1 MARRLANKI
10 ISDKILMSWEMMRMT
25 EQRTALLELVDK
37 IENLA
42 QFQDR
47 IDFPASIGQIWEVFL
62 DDVRGL
68 IEIEVCALFLVDDD
82 SYEFVLEYV
91 YPEDTKAICKKEVDY
106 QIECGIFSWIIKRR
120 QPALIPALASEND
133 KSILMLPLSTIK
145 RTLGV
150 VMVKTPIKE
159 SFITHENIKL
169 LTMLAKQY
177 SLVLENTLLYDRL
190 MKKHESLEKA
200 NGEIRLL
207 SRKDSLTG
215 CYNRGYLDE
224 HLPHEIKRALRY
236 HHPLSVALC
245 DLDHF
250 KKVNDRH
257 GHLCGDMVLK
267 EFVGCLMSL
276 IRSDMDWLARYGGEE
291 FLLILPETTFNNASR
306 LAERLRKQIAK
317 KAFKWE
323 AEQITITA
331 SFGVTGF
338 DQCRAGENFSPDDLI
353 EMADQYLY
361 QAKNQGRNRVVS
373 GPFSGKD

>member
-1 MARRLANKI
+1 
-10 ISDKILMSWEMMRMT
+10 MT
-25 EQRTALLELVDK
+25 EQRTALLELIDK
-37 IENLA
+37 IEHLG

-47 IDFPASIGQIWEVFL
+47 IDFPSTIGQIWEVFL
-62 DDVRGL
+62 GDVRNL
-68 IEIEVCALFLVDDD
+68 IEIEVCALFLVDDATH
-82 SYEFVLEYV
+82 EFVLEYV
-91 YPEDTKAICKKEVDY
+91 FPENLKTICKKEVDY
-106 QIECGIFSWIIKRR
+106 QIECGIFSWIINRR
-120 QPALIPALASEND
+120 QPALIPALAFENE
-133 KSILMLPLSTIK
+133 KSIIMLPLSTIK

-150 VMVKTPIKE
+150 VMLKTPIQE
-159 SFITHENIKL
+159 SFITHEIVKL

-215 CYNRGYLDE
+215 CYNRGYLNE

-236 HHPLSVALC
+236 HHPLSLALC

-250 KKVNDRH
+250 KKVNDTY

-267 EFVGCLMSL
+267 EFVECILSL

-291 FLLILPETTFNNASR
+291 FLLVLPETSFKNASR
-306 LAERLRKQIAK
+306 LAERLRKQISK
-317 KAFKWE
+317 KVFKWE
-323 AEQITITA
+323 GEKISIAA

-338 DQCRAGENFSPDDLI
+338 DKIRPSENFSPDDLI

-361 QAKNQGRNRVVS
+361 QAKNKGRNKVVS
-373 GPFSGKD
+373 GPFINRD

>member
-1 MARRLANKI
+1 
-10 ISDKILMSWEMMRMT
+10 MT
-25 EQRTALLELVDK
+25 EQKTALLELIDK
-37 IENLA
+37 IEHLG

-47 IDFPASIGQIWEVFL
+47 IDFPATIGQIWEVFL
-62 DDVRGL
+62 GDVRGL
-68 IEIEVCALFLVDDD
+68 IEIEVCALFLVDDATH
-82 SYEFVLEYV
+82 EFVLEYAF
-91 YPEDTKAICKKEVDY
+91 PENRKAICKKEADY
-106 QIECGIFSWIIKRR
+106 QIECGIFSWIINRR
-120 QPALIPALASEND
+120 QPALIPALASENK
-133 KSILMLPLSTIK
+133 KSIVMLPLSTVK

-150 VMVKTPIKE
+150 VMIKTPIKE
-159 SFITHENIKL
+159 SFITHEIIKL

-215 CYNRGYLDE
+215 CYNRGYLNE
-224 HLPHEIKRALRY
+224 HLPHEIKRASRY
-236 HHPLSVALC
+236 HHPFSLALC

-250 KKVNDRH
+250 KKVNDTY

-267 EFVGCLMSL
+267 EFVECIKSL

-291 FLLILPETTFNNASR
+291 FLLVLPETSFQNASR
-306 LAERLRKQIAK
+306 LAERLRKQISK

-323 AEQITITA
+323 GEKIAITA

-338 DQCRAGENFSPDDLI
+338 DKISPNENFSPDDLI
-353 EMADQYLY
+353 DMADQYLY
-361 QAKNQGRNRVVS
+361 QAKNKGRNKVVS
-373 GPFSGKD
+373 GPFLNPD

>member
-1 MARRLANKI
+1 
-10 ISDKILMSWEMMRMT
+10 MT
-25 EQRTALLELVDK
+25 EQRTALLELIDK
-37 IENLA
+37 IEHLG

-47 IDFPASIGQIWEVFL
+47 IDFPSTIGQIWEVFL
-62 DDVRGL
+62 GDVRGL
-68 IEIEVCALFLVDDD
+68 IEIEVCALFLVDDATH
-82 SYEFVLEYV
+82 EFVLEYV
-91 YPEDTKAICKKEVDY
+91 FPENRKAVCKKEVDY
-106 QIECGIFSWIIKRR
+106 QIECGIFSWIINRR
-120 QPALIPALASEND
+120 QPALIPALASENE
-133 KSILMLPLSTIK
+133 KSIVMLPLSTIK

-159 SFITHENIKL
+159 SFITHEIIKL

-215 CYNRGYLDE
+215 CYNRGYLNE
-224 HLPHEIKRALRY
+224 HLPHEIKRASRY
-236 HHPLSVALC
+236 HHPFSLALC

-250 KKVNDRH
+250 KKVNDTY

-267 EFVGCLMSL
+267 EFVECIMSL

-291 FLLILPETTFNNASR
+291 FLLILPETSFKNASR
-306 LAERLRKQIAK
+306 LAERLRKQISK

-323 AEQITITA
+323 GEKIAITA

-338 DQCRAGENFSPDDLI
+338 DKISPDENFSPDDLI
-353 EMADQYLY
+353 DMADQYLY
-361 QAKNQGRNRVVS
+361 QAKNKGRNKVVS
-373 GPFSGKD
+373 GPFLNQD

>member
-1 MARRLANKI
+1 MA
-10 ISDKILMSWEMMRMT
+10 
-25 EQRTALLELVDK
+25 EQRTALLELIDK
-37 IENLA
+37 IENLG

-47 IDFPASIGQIWEVFL
+47 IDFPATIGQIWEVFL

-82 SYEFVLEYV
+82 SLEFVLEYAH
-91 YPEDTKAICKKEVDY
+91 PEDSKAICKKEVDY
-106 QIECGIFSWIIKRR
+106 QIECGIFSWIINRR
-120 QPALIPALASEND
+120 QPALIPTLASED
-133 KSILMLPLSTIK
+133 GKSIVMLPLSTIK

-150 VMVKTPIKE
+150 VMVKTPIKD
-159 SFITHENIKL
+159 SLITHENMKL

-190 MKKHESLEKA
+190 MRKHESLEKA

-207 SRKDSLTG
+207 SHKDSLTG
-215 CYNRGYLDE
+215 CYNRGYLNE

-250 KKVNDRH
+250 KQVNDRY
-257 GHLCGDMVLK
+257 GHLCGDMVLR
-267 EFVGCLMSL
+267 EFVQCLIFL

-291 FLLILPETTFNNASR
+291 FLLVLPETNFNNASR
-306 LAERLRKQIAK
+306 LAERLRKQISK
-317 KAFKWE
+317 KVFKWE
-323 AEQITITA
+323 GEKIPITA

-338 DQCRAGENFSPDDLI
+338 DQRGAAENFSPDDL
-353 EMADQYLY
+353 MHTADQYLY

-373 GPFSGKD
+373 GPFSSKDQR

>member
-1 MARRLANKI
+1 
-10 ISDKILMSWEMMRMT
+10 MT
-25 EQRTALLELVDK
+25 EQRTALLELIDK
-37 IENLA
+37 IEHLG

-47 IDFPASIGQIWEVFL
+47 IDFPSSIGQIWEVFL
-62 DDVRGL
+62 GDVRSL
-68 IEIEVCALFLVDDD
+68 IEIEICALFLVDDATH
-82 SYEFVLEYV
+82 EFVLEYV
-91 YPEDTKAICKKEVDY
+91 FPENKKAICKKEINY
-106 QIECGIFSWIIKRR
+106 QIECNIFSWIINRR
-120 QPALIPALASEND
+120 QPALIPALAFENET
-133 KSILMLPLSTIK
+133 SIVMLPLSTIK

-150 VMVKTPIKE
+150 VMLKTPIKE
-159 SFITHENIKL
+159 SFITHEIIKL

-215 CYNRGYLDE
+215 CYNRGYLNE
-224 HLPHEIKRALRY
+224 HLPHEIKRASRY
-236 HHPLSVALC
+236 HHPFSLALC

-250 KKVNDRH
+250 KKVNDTY

-267 EFVGCLMSL
+267 EFVECIMPL

-291 FLLILPETTFNNASR
+291 FLLVLPETSFKNASR
-306 LAERLRKQIAK
+306 LAERLRMQISK

-323 AEQITITA
+323 GEKIAITA

-338 DQCRAGENFSPDDLI
+338 DKISPDENFSPDDLI
-353 EMADQYLY
+353 DMADQYLY
-361 QAKNQGRNRVVS
+361 QAKNKGRNKVVS
-373 GPFSGKD
+373 GPFLNQD

>member
-1 MARRLANKI
+1 
-10 ISDKILMSWEMMRMT
+10 MT
-25 EQRTALLELVDK
+25 EQRTALLELIDK
-37 IENLA
+37 IEHLGK
-42 QFQDR
+42 FQDR
-47 IDFPASIGQIWEVFL
+47 IDFPSTIGQIWEVFL
-62 DDVRGL
+62 GDMRNL
-68 IEIEVCALFLVDDD
+68 IEIEVCALFLVDDATH
-82 SYEFVLEYV
+82 EFVLEYAF
-91 YPEDTKAICKKEVDY
+91 PENRKTICRKEADY
-106 QIECGIFSWIIKRR
+106 QIECGIFSWIINRR
-120 QPALIPALASEND
+120 QPALIPALASQNE
-133 KSILMLPLSTIK
+133 KSIVMLPLSTIK

-159 SFITHENIKL
+159 SFITHEILKL

-215 CYNRGYLDE
+215 CYNRGYLNE
-224 HLPHEIKRALRY
+224 HLPHEIKRASRY
-236 HHPLSVALC
+236 HHPFSLALC

-250 KKVNDRH
+250 KKVNDTY

-267 EFVGCLMSL
+267 EFVECIKSL

-291 FLLILPETTFNNASR
+291 FLLVLPETSFKNASR
-306 LAERLRKQIAK
+306 LAERLRKQISK

-323 AEQITITA
+323 GEKIAITA

-338 DQCRAGENFSPDDLI
+338 DKISPNENFSPDDLI
-353 EMADQYLY
+353 DMADQYLY
-361 QAKNQGRNRVVS
+361 QAKNKGRNKVVS
-373 GPFSGKD
+373 GPFLNQD

>member
-1 MARRLANKI
+1 
-10 ISDKILMSWEMMRMT
+10 MT
-25 EQRTALLELVDK
+25 EQRTALLELIDK
-37 IENLA
+37 IEHLG

-47 IDFPASIGQIWEVFL
+47 IDFPSTIGQIWEVFL
-62 DDVRGL
+62 GDVRSL
-68 IEIEVCALFLVDDD
+68 IEIEVCALFLVDDATH
-82 SYEFVLEYV
+82 EFVLEYV
-91 YPEDTKAICKKEVDY
+91 FPENRKTICKKEVDY
-106 QIECGIFSWIIKRR
+106 QIECGIFSWIINRR
-120 QPALIPALASEND
+120 QPALIPALAFENT
-133 KSILMLPLSTIK
+133 KSIVMLPLSTIK

-159 SFITHENIKL
+159 SFITHEIIKL
-169 LTMLAKQY
+169 LTMLVKQY

-215 CYNRGYLDE
+215 CYNRGYLNE
-224 HLPHEIKRALRY
+224 HLPHEIKRASRY
-236 HHPLSVALC
+236 HHPFSLALC

-250 KKVNDRH
+250 KKINDTY

-267 EFVGCLMSL
+267 EFVECIMSV

-291 FLLILPETTFNNASR
+291 FLLVLPETSFKNANR

-323 AEQITITA
+323 GEKISITA

-338 DQCRAGENFSPDDLI
+338 DTISPGENFSPDDLI

-361 QAKNQGRNRVVS
+361 QAKNEGRNKVVS
-373 GPFSGKD
+373 GPFLKQD